1 MASPKEQLV
10 ELIDAY
16 AAAKASNNNYLATHM
31 SKTLGE
37 FLNSIDVVA
46 PVEVPEELLG
56 AKSAS

>member
-1 MASPKEQLV
+1 MASPKEQLI

-16 AAAKASNNNYLATHM
+16 AAAKASNNNYLTAHM

-37 FLNSIDVVA
+37 YLNSIDVVA